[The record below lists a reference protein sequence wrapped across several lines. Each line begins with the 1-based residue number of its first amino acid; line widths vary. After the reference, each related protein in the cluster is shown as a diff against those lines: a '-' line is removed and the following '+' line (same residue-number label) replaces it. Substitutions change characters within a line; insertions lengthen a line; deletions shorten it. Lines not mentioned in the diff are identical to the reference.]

1 MIADFYLELWQLGVD
16 LSLEGDKVKVEVVS
30 FLTPPLLDKLK
41 ASKDALKELLKMDQ
55 KAKEAGFLVLENGTT
70 YSRQYSKN
78 GYIFLSREG
87 DKWSAW
93 RETWGKDGGVSMST
107 SVIISAVGFDLALL
121 KANQRL
127 EYVSKV
133 S

>member
-16 LSLEGDKVKVEVVS
+16 LSLEGDKVKVEGVS

-78 GYIFLSREG
+78 GYIFLAREN